1 MREWEVQVWHKNE
14 KDEKDVD
21 VDALTNTKEV
31 GRQKK
36 DGNGRQTDT
45 LEQRR
50 NNVEWGEKKLSRVK

>member
-50 NNVEWGEKKLSRVK
+50 NNVEWGEMKLSRVK